1 MSEETSIL
9 SSSRWNPYAV
19 GAAIGILSWIVFFV
33 VDKPLGMSTEI
44 SKWSGTT
51 TSIVAGGETVSN
63 NAYWAEKTPK
73 FGYSTIFLITTA
85 VGAFVSAM
93 LSKDFKVELV
103 PQVWA
108 DRFGPSASK
117 RYIGAFIGG
126 ILLMFG
132 ARMAGGCTSGHGI
145 SGSLQ
150 LAVSSWIFFITLF
163 IGGVIAA
170 RVLFPSNK

>member
-1 MSEETSIL
+1 MSLKKSIITTPH
-9 SSSRWNPYAV
+9 WNPYLV
-19 GAAIGILSWIVFFV
+19 GAAIGILSWLVFLV
-33 VDKPLGMSTEI
+33 VYKHLAMSTEI
-44 SKWSGTT
+44 SKWSGAT
-51 TSIVAGGETVSN
+51 TSIVAGSETVNN
-63 NAYWAEKTPK
+63 NAYWAKTAPK
-73 FGYSTIFLITTA
+73 IGYSTIFLVATA
-85 VGAFVSAM
+85 VGAFVSAI

-108 DRFGPSASK
+108 DRFGPSATK
-117 RYIGAFIGG
+117 RYVGAFIGG

-150 LAVSSWIFFITLF
+150 LAVSSWIFFITMF

-170 RVLFPSNK
+170 RVMFPSNK